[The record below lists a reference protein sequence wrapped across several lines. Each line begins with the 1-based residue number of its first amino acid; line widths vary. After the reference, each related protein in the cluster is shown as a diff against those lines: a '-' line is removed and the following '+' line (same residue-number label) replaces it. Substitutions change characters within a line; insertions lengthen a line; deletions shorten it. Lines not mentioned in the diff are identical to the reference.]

1 MSRAAK
7 WPHTHNNNS
16 SINAPIKAVSQSF
29 TIKSRTLT
37 RRFAAAGH
45 LFEPRPH
52 PKVLG
57 IFFFTTKKKKKNECK
72 CNVISSS
79 LTALPSF
86 QFDDH
91 LIGDGTFKRVVIIVW
106 SSQVK
111 TDVVVVFSSPFFLC
125 TSLLFLFSTTNR
137 HASTLQFCV
146 CVCFLNDRRFLND
159 GRHATA
165 GPHSSPSSDSTQH
178 ETNRLVGGNI
188 SSLVVVG
195 TPSSFKGKERN
206 VFK

>member
-1 MSRAAK
+1 M
-7 WPHTHNNNS
+7 
-16 SINAPIKAVSQSF
+16 V
-29 TIKSRTLT
+29 
-37 RRFAAAGH
+37 
-45 LFEPRPH
+45 
-52 PKVLG
+52 
-57 IFFFTTKKKKKNECK
+57 
-72 CNVISSS
+72 SSS

-178 ETNRLVGGNI
+178 ETNRLVGGTFPVW
-188 SSLVVVG
+188 SSSGRRRRSRGKREMFLNS
-195 TPSSFKGKERN
+195 PSFC
-206 VFK
+206 